1 MLHEQGSASRG
12 CVHCRLLW
20 FPAQLLHI
28 QGMSKRGQQ
37 QCSCTGELTLHHR
50 METCFCMPAV
60 MSTWERMQ
68 LTHILE
74 GLGAIGTP
82 HRQQSLQGAGQI
94 NMLSE
99 VQFFNFI

>member
-1 MLHEQGSASRG
+1 MGLASR
-12 CVHCRLLW
+12 LTAL
-20 FPAQLLHI
+20 PAAVTSWRSRC
-28 QGMSKRGQQ
+28 MRGQQ
-37 QCSCTGELTLHHR
+37 PCGELTLHQR

-82 HRQQSLQGAGQI
+82 HRQQSLQGAGHCH
-94 NMLSE
+94 MLSVVHFPTLHE
-99 VQFFNFI
+99 